1 MKLIRLHVTAEGPT
15 EESFVQRV
23 TDWLA
28 LLEQLK
34 DVVS

>member
-15 EESFVQRV
+15 EESFVNFG
-23 TDWLA
+23 DWLA